1 MLMPLP
7 STFPISTVV
16 RRSRAT
22 PHAALERDSSEL
34 EVVPKGRA
42 RDVVA
47 LTGAL
52 SVLLIVASFVVW
64 GNTPKGDASAAEV
77 FAHYSDSRTQGL
89 IAAVL
94 LAVSTIPLMAFAAS
108 LRERARAVMPDSM
121 LPSFALGAGIV
132 AAAGFIGAA
141 GVHLALSDYGRDID
155 LAAAQAL
162 NALDADSFMLF
173 TAGLS
178 ALVLAGS
185 LIALRSHLL
194 SPWLGWAGIIVAI
207 AIFTPVGFFA
217 SCAAGAWIIA
227 TSIILYLRA
236 RPEREVSTTP
246 AAARPEAGMEAATS

>member
-1 MLMPLP
+1 MPLP

-16 RRSRAT
+16 RQSRPAPHGT
-22 PHAALERDSSEL
+22 PERDASEL
-34 EVVPKGRA
+34 EVVPRGRA

-64 GNTPKGDASAAEV
+64 GDTPKGDASAAEV
-77 FAHYSDSRTQGL
+77 FAHYSDNRTQGL

-94 LAVSTIPLMAFAAS
+94 LAVSTNPLMAFAAS
-108 LRERARAVMPDSM
+108 LRQRARTVMPDSM
-121 LPSFALGAGIV
+121 LPSFAFGAGIV

-155 LAAAQAL
+155 PAAAQAL
-162 NALDADSFMLF
+162 NALDADSFVLF

-194 SPWLGWAGIIVAI
+194 PPWLGWPGIVVAI

-236 RPEREVSTTP
+236 QPKWEVSTQS
-246 AAARPEAGMEAATS
+246 AAARPEAGMEAATT